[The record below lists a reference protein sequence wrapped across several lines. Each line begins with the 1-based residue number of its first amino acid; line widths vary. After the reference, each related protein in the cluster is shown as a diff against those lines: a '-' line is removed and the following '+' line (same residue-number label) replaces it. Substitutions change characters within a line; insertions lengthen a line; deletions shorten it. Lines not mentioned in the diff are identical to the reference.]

1 MRFGEALRS
10 GKLISAASLAEATRA
25 QSAEPYGFGLQIHG
39 EGSLRSYGHG
49 GGAPGMNGELR
60 VFPKLG
66 YVVVGLSNL
75 DPPAAS
81 NLVDFFAVR
90 MPDSN

>member
-1 MRFGEALRS
+1 
-10 GKLISAASLAEATRA
+10 
-25 QSAEPYGFGLQIHG
+25 
-39 EGSLRSYGHG
+39 
-49 GGAPGMNGELR
+49 MNGELR
-60 VFPKLG
+60 VFSELG
-66 YVVVGLSNL
+66 YVVVGLSNI